1 MEPARRLTTRPPG
14 PSRWHGGSL
23 RAPAAGSSARTP
35 ATTSCRSRT
44 RSTSR
49 GDGGLE
55 LDDGAVKEM
64 DDWLDGD
71 PGAWL
76 VFSAARDERGERRGA
91 VRARFIAVAAAW
103 SARRSERARRR
114 RVSRRGRQGAV
125 AGGNSEA
132 GGHGRL
138 WFWPPG
144 WNMEGGGCGFGGHR
158 PQIASSAQR
167 PPRLAQTCCFF
178 LGGKKN
184 TGLLWPIKSTSVFF
198 TKKNVNISV

>member
-1 MEPARRLTTRPPG
+1 MMTVSGRSSQRGWPQRSRRSGPAPTRRLRPHQRRPPPRSRVRCCLHRLQQPATRRTPARRDGVEPARRLTTRPPG

-138 WFWPPG
+138 
-144 WNMEGGGCGFGGHR
+144 
-158 PQIASSAQR
+158 
-167 PPRLAQTCCFF
+167 
-178 LGGKKN
+178 
-184 TGLLWPIKSTSVFF
+184 
-198 TKKNVNISV
+198 